1 MAKQSKLGV
10 CENCGDKG
18 ALTASFGRRVCST
31 CLKIRSNVNSHLEKV
46 ATAARDMGK
55 GQELLA
61 ALVPDGGGMAIQDM
75 EAELYADD
83 TSLRDELARIAGAEV
98 ERLRDLAQE
107 SESRLIWYREALQ
120 VLRDRLGLDHLGED
134 EDVVERMLEAIAS
147 QAQALTRF
155 QELARAADVRADHL
169 EGELERQIGV
179 NEAQAAVERE
189 LRATIA
195 EQSADFE
202 RLRNQDLAGN
212 GRYWSTDDS
221 PLLDV
226 ALAVIRDEPV
236 PADRIATLIDLA
248 RRASA

>member
-1 MAKQSKLGV
+1 MKVTIETSAYNPRRYGKPWIARVIFS
-10 CENCGDKG
+10 
-18 ALTASFGRRVCST
+18 ASG
-31 CLKIRSNVNSHLEKV
+31 
-46 ATAARDMGK
+46 
-55 GQELLA
+55 
-61 ALVPDGGGMAIQDM
+61 
-75 EAELYADD
+75 EAEYIWGNWVGQDGD
-83 TSLRDELARIAGAEV
+83 SGELIVKANPGDIVARG
-98 ERLRDLAQE
+98 QK
-107 SESRLIWYREALQ
+107 
-120 VLRDRLGLDHLGED
+120 
-134 EDVVERMLEAIAS
+134 
-147 QAQALTRF
+147 
-155 QELARAADVRADHL
+155 DHL
-169 EGELERQIGV
+169 EGELELQIGV